1 MVRAVLGLSVGASTV
16 RAVLVERGVIAWA
29 GKAAYQTEDDLAEV
43 IAHLAGE
50 AGRPVRRARIALER
64 DAVQL
69 RTVTPVPPLK
79 PGPLRRYVALEA
91 TRLFRKN
98 GAPLVTDGIS
108 IAGDANLRAL
118 WMAAAPEP
126 LLRRILDGMTQAGLR
141 VETLG
146 PAADV
151 LPGALA
157 APPSGDTSFPNSESA
172 EVLSVGLEG
181 TWRSR
186 LVRTPTKGVLEWA
199 AALAALGA
207 DAASFAAA
215 YAVTVR
221 WPRLELW
228 PPETR
233 AGHAREQRRRLLRL
247 ALIGVVCWFLAGG
260 VYVGRLLV
268 LLRSSNAY
276 LASVSAQVD
285 SALATRRELDAGRA
299 TLATMARAERDRSR
313 HLALLAALT
322 LALGDSTYL
331 TTCQVGTDGTV
342 RVSGYAPSAPTVLAT
357 LERVGG
363 LAHPKFEGPIARE
376 TTNEHRQL
384 DRFAIVAQL
393 ERAP

>member
-1 MVRAVLGLSVGASTV
+1 MVRAVLGLGVSATMVH
-16 RAVLVERGVIAWA
+16 AVLVERGAIAWA
-29 GKAAYQTEDDLAEV
+29 GQAAYQTEDDLAEV
-43 IAHLAGE
+43 IAHLAEE

-69 RTVTPVPPLK
+69 RTVTPVPLLK

-108 IAGDANLRAL
+108 VAGDASTRAL

-126 LLRRILDGMTQAGLR
+126 LLRRILDGANQAGLR

-157 APPSGDTSFPNSESA
+157 VRPSGEASFPNGQSA

-186 LVRTPTKGVLEWA
+186 LVRTTPNVALEWA
-199 AALAALGA
+199 TALAALGA

-247 ALIGVVCWFLAGG
+247 ALIGLVCWFLAGG

-276 LASVSAQVD
+276 LVSVSAQVD
-285 SALATRRELDAGRA
+285 SALAARRELDAGRA
-299 TLATMARAERDRSR
+299 TLASMAGAERDRSR
-313 HLALLAALT
+313 HLALLADLT
-322 LALGDSTYL
+322 WALGDSAYL
-331 TTCQVGTDGTV
+331 TTCQVDADGAV
-342 RVSGYAPSAPTVLAT
+342 RISGYAASAPTVLAT
-357 LERVGG
+357 LERLGG
-363 LAHPKFEGPIARE
+363 LARPKFEGPVARE

>member
-1 MVRAVLGLSVGASTV
+1 MRSRSLPPATL
-16 RAVLVERGVIAWA
+16 
-29 GKAAYQTEDDLAEV
+29 
-43 IAHLAGE
+43 
-50 AGRPVRRARIALER
+50 P
-64 DAVQL
+64 
-69 RTVTPVPPLK
+69 VTPVPPLK

-91 TRLFRKN
+91 TRFFRKN

-108 IAGDANLRAL
+108 IAGDANLGVL

-126 LLRRILDGMTQAGLR
+126 LLRRILDGTTQAGLR
-141 VETLG
+141 IETLG

-157 APPSGDTSFPNSESA
+157 VRPSGETSFSNGQSA

-199 AALAALGA
+199 TPLSALGA

-215 YAVTVR
+215 YAVTVQ

-247 ALIGVVCWFLAGG
+247 ALVGLACWFLAGG
-260 VYVGRLLV
+260 VYIGRLVV
-268 LLRSSNAY
+268 LLRSSNVY
-276 LASVSAQVD
+276 LASVSPQVD
-285 SALATRRELDAGRA
+285 SALAARRELDAGRA
-299 TLATMARAERDRSR
+299 TLATMAAAERDRSR
-313 HLALLAALT
+313 HLALLADLT
-322 LALGDSTYL
+322 RALGDSAYL
-331 TTCQVGTDGTV
+331 TTCQVGADGTV
-342 RVSGYAPSAPTVLAT
+342 RISGYAPSAPTVLAT
-357 LERVGG
+357 LERLGG
-363 LAHPKFEGPIARE
+363 LAHPKFEGPVARE

>member
-1 MVRAVLGLSVGASTV
+1 MRAVLGLSVSATMV
-16 RAVLVERGVIAWA
+16 HAVLVERGAIAWA
-29 GKAAYQTEDDLAEV
+29 GQAAYQSEADLAEV

-79 PGPLRRYVALEA
+79 PGSLRRYVALEA

-98 GAPLVTDGIS
+98 GAPLVTDGVS

-126 LLRRILDGMTQAGLR
+126 LLQRILDGTTQAGLR

-157 APPSGDTSFPNSESA
+157 ARPSGETSFPNGQSA
-172 EVLSVGLEG
+172 EVLSVGPEG

-186 LVRTPTKGVLEWA
+186 LVRTTPNGALVWA
-199 AALAALGA
+199 TPLVALGA
-207 DAASFAAA
+207 DAPSFAAA
-215 YAVTVR
+215 YAVTVQ

-228 PPETR
+228 PSETR

-247 ALIGVVCWFLAGG
+247 ALMGLACWFLAGG
-260 VYVGRLLV
+260 VYVGRSLV

-285 SALATRRELDAGRA
+285 SALAARRELDAGRA
-299 TLATMARAERDRSR
+299 TLATMAGAERDRSR
-313 HLALLAALT
+313 HLALLADLT
-322 LALGDSTYL
+322 RALGDSAYL
-331 TTCQVGTDGTV
+331 TTYQVGADGTV
-342 RVSGYAPSAPTVLAT
+342 RISGYAPSAPTVLAT
-357 LERVGG
+357 LERLGG
-363 LAHPKFEGPIARE
+363 LAHPKFEGPVARE

-384 DRFAIVAQL
+384 DRFAIAAQL

>member
-1 MVRAVLGLSVGASTV
+1 MRAVLGLSVSATMV
-16 RAVLVERGVIAWA
+16 RAVLVERGAIAWA
-29 GKAAYQTEDDLAEV
+29 GQAAYQSEEDLAEV

-50 AGRPVRRARIALER
+50 AGRPVRHVRIALER

-108 IAGDANLRAL
+108 VAADANVRAL

-126 LLRRILDGMTQAGLR
+126 LLRRILDGTGQAGLR
-141 VETLG
+141 VEALG

-157 APPSGDTSFPNSESA
+157 LRPNGEASFPNGQSA

-186 LVRTPTKGVLEWA
+186 LVRTTPNGALEWA
-199 AALAALGA
+199 PPLAALGA

-215 YAVTVR
+215 YAVTVQM
-221 WPRLELW
+221 PRLELW
-228 PPETR
+228 PPEIR
-233 AGHAREQRRRLLRL
+233 AGHARELRRRLLRV
-247 ALIGVVCWFLAGG
+247 ALIGVGCWFLAGG
-260 VYVGRLLV
+260 VFVGRLLATLHV
-268 LLRSSNAY
+268 STAY
-276 LASVSAQVD
+276 LTRVSAQVD
-285 SALATRRELDAGRA
+285 TALSARRELDAGRA
-299 TLATMARAERDRSR
+299 TLATMAGAERERSR

-322 LALGDSTYL
+322 LALGDSAYL
-331 TTCQVGTDGTV
+331 TTCQVGADGTV
-342 RVSGYAPSAPTVLAT
+342 RISGYAASAPTVLAT
-357 LERVGG
+357 LERVGS
-363 LAHPKFEGPIARE
+363 LSHPRFEGPVARE
-376 TTNEHRQL
+376 TTNERRQL